1 ENDLQLLANRIALL
15 RVEEQRALQRV
26 TQTKLRSQEAEQ
38 ARMRTEQSLQMRVQK
53 GQQRE
58 ALIRANQAKVQ
69 LERASRSQRQVACRA
84 VQERSIRDTVAEAKD
99 NRRRVSEQLCLGRS
113 EAESQKQHQ
122 VQNLRH
128 ALSSATALRIARQT
142 EKETQAREEYR

>member
-1 ENDLQLLANRIALL
+1 VSGSQVHILFYLFHYSICIPIHTCLYSITLNVFMFISLSLQLPRQSYLTLPFPPSL
-15 RVEEQRALQRV
+15 
-26 TQTKLRSQEAEQ
+26 TQPLYLSP
-38 ARMRTEQSLQMRVQK
+38 SLTQP
-53 GQQRE
+53 
-58 ALIRANQAKVQ
+58 LS
-69 LERASRSQRQVACRA
+69 LSPSLTL
-84 VQERSIRDTVAEAKD
+84 SI
-99 NRRRVSEQLCLGRS
+99 SLFLYLSPSYS